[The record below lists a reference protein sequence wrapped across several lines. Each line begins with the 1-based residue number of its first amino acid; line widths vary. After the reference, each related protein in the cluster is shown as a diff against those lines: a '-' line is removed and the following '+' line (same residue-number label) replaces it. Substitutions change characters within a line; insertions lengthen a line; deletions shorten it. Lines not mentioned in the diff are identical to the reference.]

1 MAFKLKNLN
10 RVVHLRL
17 DDKMASYV
25 AQNGSEYVRNLIL
38 KDMIS
43 KGEYHHENEQTNLD
57 DLLQQYRVPRH

>member
-10 RVVHLRL
+10 RVVHIRL

-25 AQNGSEYVRNLIL
+25 AQNGSDYVRNLIL

-43 KGEYHHENEQTNLD
+43 KGKYHHENEQTNLN
-57 DLLQQYRVPRH
+57 DLLQHYRVSRH